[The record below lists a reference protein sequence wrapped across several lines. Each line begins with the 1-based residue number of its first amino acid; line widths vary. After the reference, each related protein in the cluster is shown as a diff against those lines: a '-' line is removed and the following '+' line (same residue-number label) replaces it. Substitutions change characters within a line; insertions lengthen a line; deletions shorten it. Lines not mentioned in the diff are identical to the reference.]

1 MRESGLPAMGPSSTP
16 ENFAMNT
23 HPRIALI
30 GECMIELQHRADGSL
45 HQSFGGDTLN
55 TAVYLR
61 RELGDAGSVDYV
73 TALGDDSFSDAMCEH
88 WHAEGLGLGRVQRL
102 PGRLPGLYCIQT
114 DAQGERK
121 FLYWRNE
128 AAVRDCFTTPAAEPV
143 LAALPGYDVV
153 YFSGI
158 TLAVLGDIGRERL
171 LQALIEARQRGAK
184 VVFDNNY
191 RPRLWA
197 DVQTAREAYR
207 RVLAAVDIALF
218 TEDDERALF
227 GYEDSEQVFAA
238 YPSIAEVVLKRG
250 ADACLIRCAGERF
263 AVPALK
269 VEKVVDTTAAGDSFS
284 AAYLAS
290 RLNGG
295 SPQDAA
301 LAGPRLASRGSQ
313 VGAQPGTLRVPETDA
328 ERPVRH
334 SHAERGNDRMW
345 ELACLR

>member
-1 MRESGLPAMGPSSTP
+1 MT
-16 ENFAMNT
+16 T

-45 HQSFGGDTLN
+45 QQSFGGDTLN

-61 RELGDAGSVDYV
+61 RELGPIGSVDYV
-73 TALGDDSFSDAMCEH
+73 TALGDDSFSDAMCQQ
-88 WHAEGLGLGRVQRL
+88 WTDEGLGLGLVQRL

-114 DAQGERK
+114 DANGERK

-128 AAVRDCFTTPAAEPV
+128 AAVRDCFTTPAAEPI
-143 LAALPGYDVV
+143 LAELPAYDVV

-158 TLAVLGDIGRERL
+158 TLAVLGEVGRERL
-171 LQALIEARQRGAK
+171 LQALVDARRRGAT

-197 DVQTAREAYR
+197 SVEAARAAYR
-207 RVLAAVDIALF
+207 KVLAEVDIALL

-227 GYEDSEQVFAA
+227 GYADSEQVFAA
-238 YPSIAEVVLKRG
+238 YPAIEEVVLKRG
-250 ADACLIRCAGERF
+250 ADACLIRCARERF

-284 AAYLAS
+284 AAYLAG
-290 RLNGG
+290 RLKGD
-295 SPQDAA
+295 SPEEAA
-301 LAGPRLASRGSQ
+301 LAGHRLASRVIQ
-313 VGAQPGTLRVPETDA
+313 VPGALIPRD
-328 ERPVRH
+328 
-334 SHAERGNDRMW
+334 
-345 ELACLR
+345 

>member
-1 MRESGLPAMGPSSTP
+1 MPAMGPSSTP
-16 ENFAMNT
+16 ENSAMNT
-23 HPRIALI
+23 HPHIALI

-55 TAVYLR
+55 AAVYLR
-61 RELGDAGSVDYV
+61 RELGEVGSVDYV

-88 WHAEGLGLGRVQRL
+88 WHDEGLGLGMVQRL

-153 YFSGI
+153 YLSGI

-171 LQALIEARQRGAK
+171 LQALIEARRRGAK

-207 RVLAAVDIALF
+207 RVLAEVDIALL
-218 TEDDERALF
+218 TEDDELALF
-227 GYEDSEQVFAA
+227 GYENSEQVFAA

-250 ADACLIRCAGERF
+250 ADACLVRCAGS
-263 AVPALK
+263 AL
-269 VEKVVDTTAAGDSFS
+269 
-284 AAYLAS
+284 
-290 RLNGG
+290 RC
-295 SPQDAA
+295 
-301 LAGPRLASRGSQ
+301 RR
-313 VGAQPGTLRVPETDA
+313 
-328 ERPVRH
+328 
-334 SHAERGNDRMW
+334 
-345 ELACLR
+345 

>member
-1 MRESGLPAMGPSSTP
+1 
-16 ENFAMNT
+16 MNT
-23 HPRIALI
+23 QPRIALI

-45 HQSFGGDTLN
+45 QQSFGGDTLN
-55 TAVYLR
+55 AAVYLR
-61 RELGDAGSVDYV
+61 RELNEPSTVDYV
-73 TALGDDSFSDAMCEH
+73 TALGDDSFSDAMCKH
-88 WHAEGLGLGRVQRL
+88 WAEEGLGLGMVQRL

-114 DAQGERK
+114 DANGERK

-128 AAVRDCFTTPAAEPV
+128 AAVRDCFTTPAAEPI
-143 LAALPGYDVV
+143 LAALAAYDVV

-158 TLAVLGDIGRERL
+158 TLAVLGEVGRGRL
-171 LQALIEARQRGAK
+171 LETLIETRQRGGR

-197 DVQTAREAYR
+197 SVDAARAAYQ
-207 RVLAAVDIALF
+207 RVLAEVDIALL

-238 YPSIAEVVLKRG
+238 YPDIAEVVLKRG
-250 ADACLIRCAGERF
+250 ADACLIRCKGERF
-263 AVPALK
+263 EVPALV

-290 RLNGG
+290 RLKGG

-301 LAGPRLASRGSQ
+301 LAGHRLASRVIQ
-313 VGAQPGTLRVPETDA
+313 VPGALIPRD
-328 ERPVRH
+328 
-334 SHAERGNDRMW
+334 
-345 ELACLR
+345 

>member
-1 MRESGLPAMGPSSTP
+1 
-16 ENFAMNT
+16 MNT
-23 HPRIALI
+23 KPRIALI

-45 HQSFGGDTLN
+45 QQSFGGDTLN
-55 TAVYLR
+55 AAVYLR
-61 RELGDAGSVDYV
+61 RELGEPSTVDYV
-73 TALGDDSFSDAMCEH
+73 TALGDDSFSDAMCKH
-88 WHAEGLGLGRVQRL
+88 WAEEGLGLGMVQRL

-114 DAQGERK
+114 DANGERK

-128 AAVRDCFTTPAAEPV
+128 AAVRDCFTTPAAEPI
-143 LAALPGYDVV
+143 LAALPTYDVV

-158 TLAVLGDIGRERL
+158 TLAVLGEVGRARL
-171 LQALIEARQRGAK
+171 LETLVETRKRGGK

-197 DVQTAREAYR
+197 SMDAARAAYHA
-207 RVLAAVDIALF
+207 VLAEVDIALL

-238 YPSIAEVVLKRG
+238 YPTIAEVVLKRG
-250 ADACLIRCAGERF
+250 ADACLIRCEGERF
-263 AVPALK
+263 EVPALV

-290 RLNGG
+290 RLKGG

-301 LAGPRLASRGSQ
+301 LAGHRLASRVIQ
-313 VGAQPGTLRVPETDA
+313 VPGALIPRD
-328 ERPVRH
+328 
-334 SHAERGNDRMW
+334 
-345 ELACLR
+345 

>member
-1 MRESGLPAMGPSSTP
+1 MTT
-16 ENFAMNT
+16 T

-55 TAVYLR
+55 AAVYLR
-61 RELGDAGSVDYV
+61 RELGDIGTVDYV
-73 TALGDDSFSDAMCEH
+73 TALGDDSFSDAMCAH
-88 WHAEGLGLGRVQRL
+88 WAEEGLGLERVQRL

-114 DAQGERK
+114 DANGERK

-128 AAVRDCFTTPAAEPV
+128 AAVRDCFTTPAAAPI
-143 LAALPGYDVV
+143 LAALPDYNVV

-158 TLAVLGDIGRERL
+158 TLAVLGEVGRQRL
-171 LQALIEARQRGAK
+171 LEVLIETRRRGGA

-197 DVQTAREAYR
+197 TVDVAREAYR
-207 RVLAAVDIALF
+207 SVLAEVDIALL

-227 GYEDSEQVFAA
+227 GYADSEQVFAA
-238 YPSIAEVVLKRG
+238 YPAIAEVVLKRG
-250 ADACLIRCAGERF
+250 ADACLIRCDGERL

-290 RLNGG
+290 RLKGG
-295 SPQDAA
+295 SPQEAA
-301 LAGPRLASRGSQ
+301 LAGHRLASRVIQ
-313 VGAQPGTLRVPETDA
+313 VPGALIPRE
-328 ERPVRH
+328 
-334 SHAERGNDRMW
+334 
-345 ELACLR
+345 

>member
-1 MRESGLPAMGPSSTP
+1 MTT
-16 ENFAMNT
+16 T

-45 HQSFGGDTLN
+45 QQSFGGDTLN
-55 TAVYLR
+55 AAVYLR
-61 RELGDAGSVDYV
+61 RELGEIGTVDYV
-73 TALGDDSFSDAMCEH
+73 TALGDDSFSDAMCAH
-88 WHAEGLGLGRVQRL
+88 WAEEGLGLERVQRL

-114 DAQGERK
+114 DANGERK

-128 AAVRDCFTTPAAEPV
+128 AAVRDCFTTPAAAPI
-143 LAALPGYDVV
+143 LAALPAYNVV

-158 TLAVLGDIGRERL
+158 TLAVLGEVGRQRL
-171 LQALIEARQRGAK
+171 LEVLIETRRRGGA

-197 DVQTAREAYR
+197 TVDVAREAYR
-207 RVLAAVDIALF
+207 SVLAEVDIALL

-227 GYEDSEQVFAA
+227 GYADSEQVFAA
-238 YPSIAEVVLKRG
+238 YPAIAEVVLKRG
-250 ADACLIRCAGERF
+250 ADACLIRCDGERL

-290 RLNGG
+290 RLKGG
-295 SPQDAA
+295 SPQEAA
-301 LAGPRLASRGSQ
+301 LAGHRLASRVIQ
-313 VGAQPGTLRVPETDA
+313 VPGALIPRE
-328 ERPVRH
+328 
-334 SHAERGNDRMW
+334 
-345 ELACLR
+345 

>member
-1 MRESGLPAMGPSSTP
+1 MTT
-16 ENFAMNT
+16 T

-45 HQSFGGDTLN
+45 QQSFGGDTLN
-55 TAVYLR
+55 AAVYLR
-61 RELGDAGSVDYV
+61 RELGDIGTVDYV
-73 TALGDDSFSDAMCEH
+73 TALGDDSFSDAMCAH
-88 WHAEGLGLGRVQRL
+88 WAEEGLGLERVQRL

-114 DAQGERK
+114 DANGERK

-128 AAVRDCFTTPAAEPV
+128 AAARDCFTTPAAAPI
-143 LAALPGYDVV
+143 LAALPDYNVV

-158 TLAVLGDIGRERL
+158 TLAVLGEVGRQRL
-171 LQALIEARQRGAK
+171 LEVLIEIRRRGGA

-197 DVQTAREAYR
+197 TVDVAREAYR
-207 RVLAAVDIALF
+207 SVLAEVDIALL

-227 GYEDSEQVFAA
+227 GYADSEEVFAA
-238 YPSIAEVVLKRG
+238 YPAIAEVVLKRG
-250 ADACLIRCAGERF
+250 ADACLIRCDGERL

-290 RLNGG
+290 RLKGG
-295 SPQDAA
+295 SPQEAA
-301 LAGPRLASRGSQ
+301 LAGHRLASRVIQ
-313 VGAQPGTLRVPETDA
+313 VPGALIPRE
-328 ERPVRH
+328 
-334 SHAERGNDRMW
+334 
-345 ELACLR
+345 